1 MLAVIAR
8 LNLVPCGLSLIFVR
22 MSLIHV
28 KIINRSNNTL
38 PEYATADSS
47 GMDIRAD
54 LNEAV
59 TIKPLERVLVPTGL
73 FMELPR
79 GYEAQIRP
87 RSGLAIK
94 HGITCL
100 NTPGTID
107 ADYRGEIKI
116 ILINLSQEQHSIQ
129 PGDRIAQ
136 MIIQKIEKALLVPV
150 LELKETERN
159 AGGFGHTG
167 KQ

>member
-1 MLAVIAR
+1 MPVIE
-8 LNLVPCGLSLIFVR
+8 
-22 MSLIHV
+22 V
-28 KIINRSNNTL
+28 KIVNNSSNAL
-38 PEYATADSS
+38 PEYATNGSS

-54 LNEAV
+54 LDAQLMLQ
-59 TIKPLERVLVPTGL
+59 PLERKLIPTGL
-73 FMELPR
+73 FIEIPE
-79 GYEAQIRP
+79 GHEAQIRP

-94 HGITCL
+94 QGITCL

-116 ILINLSQEQHSIQ
+116 ILINLSQQEQVIH

-136 MIIQKIEKALLVPV
+136 MVIQKVERIKWKIVEQ
-150 LELKETERN
+150 LEITERN

-167 KQ
+167 QK

>member
-1 MLAVIAR
+1 MPAADGPAVHATNPY
-8 LNLVPCGLSLIFVR
+8 LCA
-22 MSLIHV
+22 MSIITV
-28 KIINRSNNTL
+28 KVINQSTNAL
-38 PEYATADSS
+38 PEYATDGSA

-54 LNEAV
+54 LTGPITLA
-59 TIKPLERVLVPTGL
+59 PMERQLIPTGL

-79 GYEAQIRP
+79 GFEAQIRP

-94 HGITCL
+94 QGITCL

-107 ADYRGEIKI
+107 SDYRGEIKV
-116 ILINLSQEQHSIQ
+116 ILINLSGEEQVLH

-136 MIIQKIEKALLVPV
+136 MVISPV
-150 LELKETERN
+150 VQIGWTTVDEISVTARN

-167 KQ
+167 SK